1 MCARTLGETMLTSI
15 MPKNLRIEEER
26 EDDNSYFTRF
36 ILSPMERGY
45 ATTIGNSLRRVLLS
59 SIPSMAI
66 TRLKIPGK
74 YHEYDVIDGVKE
86 DILEIILN
94 FKKVQLKPALEFSDA
109 VKLTLETAGPGVIT
123 AGDIKTPTGV
133 EVVNTS
139 QYIATLNTDSV
150 IYIELFAEIGR
161 GFVPV
166 SEMEIEHDVEMIYI
180 DGIFSPV
187 LKVNFQTENVR
198 VGKRTDYDKLI
209 LDVWTKKSITPSD
222 ALMRATDILIRHFE
236 VFSNGLGQPAQGLTG
251 STIEQEEEE
260 IISEEAEV
268 TVETPQVEE
277 QDSNSLGAK
286 KVEELDLS
294 VRSLNCLKRDKINT
308 IGDLLDKSEADLLK
322 IRNFGEKSM
331 LEVVKKLRDK
341 FNIVLK
347 KE

>member
-1 MCARTLGETMLTSI
+1 MCARILGEIMLTSI

-26 EDDNSYFTRF
+26 EDQNSYFTRF

-66 TRLKIPGK
+66 TKLKIPGK

-109 VKLTLETAGPGVIT
+109 VKLTLEKVGPGVIT

-133 EVVNTS
+133 EVVNPS
-139 QYIATLNTDSV
+139 QYVATLNTDSV
-150 IYIELFAEIGR
+150 VYIELFAEIGR

-198 VGKRTDYDKLI
+198 VGKRTDYDKLV

-222 ALMRATDILIRHFE
+222 ALMRATDILMRHFE
-236 VFSNGLGQPAQGLTG
+236 VVSSGLGQPTQGLTG
-251 STIEQEEEE
+251 STIEPEEEE
-260 IISEEAEV
+260 TITEESEMSAEV
-268 TVETPQVEE
+268 SQADE
-277 QDSNSLGAK
+277 QDSNSVAAK
-286 KVEELDLS
+286 KIEELDLS
-294 VRSLNCLKRDKINT
+294 VRSLNCLKRDKINR

>member
-1 MCARTLGETMLTSI
+1 MLTSI

-26 EDDNSYFTRF
+26 EDENSYFTRF

-66 TRLKIPGK
+66 TRLKVPGK

-109 VKLTLETAGPGVIT
+109 VKLTLEKAGPGVIT

-133 EVVNTS
+133 EVVNPS
-139 QYIATLNTDSV
+139 QYIATLNSDSV
-150 IYIELFAEIGR
+150 VYIELFAEIGR

-187 LKVNFQTENVR
+187 MKVNFQTENVR
-198 VGKRTDYDKLI
+198 VGKRTDYDKLV

-222 ALMRATDILIRHFE
+222 ALMRATDILMRHFE
-236 VFSNGLGQPAQGLTG
+236 VVSSGLGQPSLGLTG
-251 STIEQEEEE
+251 STTEPEED
-260 IISEEAEV
+260 
-268 TVETPQVEE
+268 ETIVEE
-277 QDSNSLGAK
+277 TEVSTEAPQTEERDSNSLAAK

-331 LEVVKKLRDK
+331 LEVVKKMRDK

>member
-1 MCARTLGETMLTSI
+1 

-26 EDDNSYFTRF
+26 EDQNSYFTRF

-66 TRLKIPGK
+66 TKLKIPGK

-109 VKLTLETAGPGVIT
+109 VKLTLEKVGPGVIT

-133 EVVNTS
+133 EVVNPS
-139 QYIATLNTDSV
+139 QYVATLNTDSV
-150 IYIELFAEIGR
+150 VYIELFAEIGR

-198 VGKRTDYDKLI
+198 VGKRTDYDKLV

-236 VFSNGLGQPAQGLTG
+236 VVSSGLGQPTQGLTG
-251 STIEQEEEE
+251 STIEPEEEE
-260 IISEEAEV
+260 TITEESEMSSEV
-268 TVETPQVEE
+268 SQADE
-277 QDSNSLGAK
+277 QDSNSVAAK

-294 VRSLNCLKRDKINT
+294 VRSLNCLKRDKINR

-331 LEVVKKLRDK
+331 LEVVKKLREK

>member
-1 MCARTLGETMLTSI
+1 MCARILGEIMLTSI

-26 EDDNSYFTRF
+26 EDQNSYFTRF

-66 TRLKIPGK
+66 TKLKIPGK

-109 VKLTLETAGPGVIT
+109 VKLTLEKVGPGVIT

-133 EVVNTS
+133 EVVNPS
-139 QYIATLNTDSV
+139 QYVATLNTDSV
-150 IYIELFAEIGR
+150 VYIELFAEIGR

-198 VGKRTDYDKLI
+198 VGKRTDYDKLV

-236 VFSNGLGQPAQGLTG
+236 VVSSGLGQPTQGLTG
-251 STIEQEEEE
+251 STIEPEEEE
-260 IISEEAEV
+260 TITEESEMSSEV
-268 TVETPQVEE
+268 SQADE
-277 QDSNSLGAK
+277 QDSNSVAAK

-294 VRSLNCLKRDKINT
+294 VRSLNCLKRDKINR

-331 LEVVKKLRDK
+331 LEVVKKLREK

>member
-1 MCARTLGETMLTSI
+1 MLTSI

-26 EDDNSYFTRF
+26 EDQNSYFTRF

-66 TRLKIPGK
+66 TKLKIPGK

-109 VKLTLETAGPGVIT
+109 VKLTLEKVGPGVIT

-133 EVVNTS
+133 EVVNPS
-139 QYIATLNTDSV
+139 QYVATLNTDSV
-150 IYIELFAEIGR
+150 VYIELFAEIGR

-198 VGKRTDYDKLI
+198 VGKRTDYDKLV

-222 ALMRATDILIRHFE
+222 ALMRATDILMRHFE
-236 VFSNGLGQPAQGLTG
+236 VVSSGLGQPTQGLTG
-251 STIEQEEEE
+251 STIEPEEEE
-260 IISEEAEV
+260 TITEESEMSSEV
-268 TVETPQVEE
+268 SQADE
-277 QDSNSLGAK
+277 QDSNSVAAK

-294 VRSLNCLKRDKINT
+294 VRSLNCLKRDKINR

>member
-1 MCARTLGETMLTSI
+1 MLTSI

-26 EDDNSYFTRF
+26 EDQNSYFTRF

-66 TRLKIPGK
+66 TKLKIPGK

-109 VKLTLETAGPGVIT
+109 VKLTLEKVGPGVIT

-133 EVVNTS
+133 EVVNPS
-139 QYIATLNTDSV
+139 QYVATLNTDSV
-150 IYIELFAEIGR
+150 VYIELFAEIGR

-198 VGKRTDYDKLI
+198 VGKRTDYDKLV

-222 ALMRATDILIRHFE
+222 ALMRATDILMRHFE
-236 VFSNGLGQPAQGLTG
+236 VVSSGLGQPTQGLTG
-251 STIEQEEEE
+251 STIEPEEEE
-260 IISEEAEV
+260 TITEESEMSAEV
-268 TVETPQVEE
+268 SQADE
-277 QDSNSLGAK
+277 QDSNSVTAK
-286 KVEELDLS
+286 KIEELDLS
-294 VRSLNCLKRDKINT
+294 VRSLNCLKRDKINR

-331 LEVVKKLRDK
+331 LEVVKKLREK

>member
-1 MCARTLGETMLTSI
+1 MLTSI

-133 EVVNTS
+133 EVVNPS
-139 QYIATLNTDSV
+139 QYVATLNTDSV

-187 LKVNFQTENVR
+187 LKVNFQAENVR

-222 ALMRATDILIRHFE
+222 ALLRATDILIRHFE
-236 VFSNGLGQPAQGLTG
+236 VFSNGLGQPAQGLT
-251 STIEQEEEE
+251 SSALKQEEEE

-268 TVETPQVEE
+268 TDETPRWKSRTRIPLERRRLR
-277 QDSNSLGAK
+277 NSIFPSDPLTVSSATRSTQLVIFSTRAK
-286 KVEELDLS
+286 L
-294 VRSLNCLKRDKINT
+294 I
-308 IGDLLDKSEADLLK
+308 
-322 IRNFGEKSM
+322 F
-331 LEVVKKLRDK
+331 
-341 FNIVLK
+341 
-347 KE
+347 

>member
-1 MCARTLGETMLTSI
+1 MLTSI

-26 EDDNSYFTRF
+26 EDQNSYFTRF

-66 TRLKIPGK
+66 TKLKIPGK

-109 VKLTLETAGPGVIT
+109 VKLTLEKVGPGVIT

-133 EVVNTS
+133 EVVNPS
-139 QYIATLNTDSV
+139 QYVATLNTDSV
-150 IYIELFAEIGR
+150 VYIELFAEIGR

-198 VGKRTDYDKLI
+198 VGKRTDYDKLV

-236 VFSNGLGQPAQGLTG
+236 VVSSGLGQPTQGLTG
-251 STIEQEEEE
+251 STIEPEEEE
-260 IISEEAEV
+260 TITEESEMSAEV
-268 TVETPQVEE
+268 SQADE
-277 QDSNSLGAK
+277 QDSNSVAAK

-294 VRSLNCLKRDKINT
+294 VRSLNCLKRDKINR

>member
-1 MCARTLGETMLTSI
+1 VCARILGEIMLTSI

-26 EDDNSYFTRF
+26 EDENSYFTRF

-109 VKLTLETAGPGVIT
+109 VKLTLEKAGPGVIT

-133 EVVNTS
+133 EVVNPS
-139 QYIATLNTDSV
+139 QYIATLNSDSV
-150 IYIELFAEIGR
+150 VYIELFAEIGR

-187 LKVNFQTENVR
+187 MKVNFQTENVR
-198 VGKRTDYDKLI
+198 VGKRTDYDKLV
-209 LDVWTKKSITPSD
+209 LEVWTKKSITPSD
-222 ALMRATDILIRHFE
+222 ALMRATDILMRHFE
-236 VFSNGLGQPAQGLTG
+236 VVSSGLGQPSLGLTG
-251 STIEQEEEE
+251 SKIEPEKDETIVEET
-260 IISEEAEV
+260 EV
-268 TVETPQVEE
+268 SAETPQAEE
-277 QDSNSLGAK
+277 QDSNSLAAK

>member
-1 MCARTLGETMLTSI
+1 MCARILGEIMLTSI

-26 EDDNSYFTRF
+26 EDENSYFTRF

-109 VKLTLETAGPGVIT
+109 VKLTLEKAGPGVIT

-133 EVVNTS
+133 EVVNPS
-139 QYIATLNTDSV
+139 QYIATLNSDSV
-150 IYIELFAEIGR
+150 VYIELFAEIGR

-187 LKVNFQTENVR
+187 MKVNFQTENVR
-198 VGKRTDYDKLI
+198 VGKRTDYDKLV
-209 LDVWTKKSITPSD
+209 LEVWTKKSITPSD
-222 ALMRATDILIRHFE
+222 ALMRATDILMRHFE
-236 VFSNGLGQPAQGLTG
+236 VVSSGLGQPSLGLTG
-251 STIEQEEEE
+251 SKIEPEKDETIVEET
-260 IISEEAEV
+260 EV
-268 TVETPQVEE
+268 SAETPQAEE
-277 QDSNSLGAK
+277 QDSNSLAAK

>member
-1 MCARTLGETMLTSI
+1 VCARILGEIMLTSI

-26 EDDNSYFTRF
+26 EDENSYFTRF

-109 VKLTLETAGPGVIT
+109 VKLTLEKAGPGVIT

-133 EVVNTS
+133 DVVNSS
-139 QYIATLNTDSV
+139 QYIATLNSDSV
-150 IYIELFAEIGR
+150 VYIELFAEIGR

-187 LKVNFQTENVR
+187 MKVNFQTENVR
-198 VGKRTDYDKLI
+198 VGKRTDYDKLV

-222 ALMRATDILIRHFE
+222 ALMRATDILMRHFE
-236 VFSNGLGQPAQGLTG
+236 VVSSGLGQPSLGLTG
-251 STIEQEEEE
+251 ATIEPEED
-260 IISEEAEV
+260 
-268 TVETPQVEE
+268 ETIVEE
-277 QDSNSLGAK
+277 TEVSAEAPLAEERDSNSLAAK

>member
-1 MCARTLGETMLTSI
+1 VCARILGEIMLTSI

-26 EDDNSYFTRF
+26 EDENSYFTRF

-109 VKLTLETAGPGVIT
+109 VKLTLEKAGPGVIT
-123 AGDIKTPTGV
+123 AGNIKTPTGV
-133 EVVNTS
+133 EVVNPS
-139 QYIATLNTDSV
+139 QYIATLNSDSV
-150 IYIELFAEIGR
+150 VYIELFAEIGR

-187 LKVNFQTENVR
+187 MKVNFQTENVR
-198 VGKRTDYDKLI
+198 VGKRTDYDKLV

-222 ALMRATDILIRHFE
+222 ALMRATDILMRHFE
-236 VFSNGLGQPAQGLTG
+236 VVSSGLGQPSLGLTG
-251 STIEQEEEE
+251 STFEPEEDETIVEE
-260 IISEEAEV
+260 TEVSTEA
-268 TVETPQVEE
+268 PQAEE
-277 QDSNSLGAK
+277 QDSNSLAAK

-331 LEVVKKLRDK
+331 LEVVKKMRDK

>member
-1 MCARTLGETMLTSI
+1 MLTSI

-26 EDDNSYFTRF
+26 EDQNSYFTRF

-66 TRLKIPGK
+66 TKLKIPGK

-109 VKLTLETAGPGVIT
+109 VKLTLEKVGPGVIT

-133 EVVNTS
+133 EVVNPS
-139 QYIATLNTDSV
+139 QYVATLNTDSV
-150 IYIELFAEIGR
+150 VYIELFAEIGR

-198 VGKRTDYDKLI
+198 VGKRTDYDKLV

-222 ALMRATDILIRHFE
+222 ALMRATDILMRHFE
-236 VFSNGLGQPAQGLTG
+236 VVSSGLGQPTQGLTG
-251 STIEQEEEE
+251 STIEPEEEE
-260 IISEEAEV
+260 TITEESEMSSEV
-268 TVETPQVEE
+268 SQADE
-277 QDSNSLGAK
+277 QDSNSVAAK

-294 VRSLNCLKRDKINT
+294 VRSLNCLKRDKINR

-331 LEVVKKLRDK
+331 LEVVKKLREK

>member
-1 MCARTLGETMLTSI
+1 MLTSI

-26 EDDNSYFTRF
+26 EDQNSYFTRF

-66 TRLKIPGK
+66 TKLKIPGK

-109 VKLTLETAGPGVIT
+109 VKLTLEKVGPGVIT

-133 EVVNTS
+133 EVVNPS
-139 QYIATLNTDSV
+139 QYVATLNTDSV
-150 IYIELFAEIGR
+150 VYIELFAEIGR

-198 VGKRTDYDKLI
+198 VGKRTDYDKLV

-236 VFSNGLGQPAQGLTG
+236 VVSSGLGQPTQGLTG
-251 STIEQEEEE
+251 STIEPEEEE
-260 IISEEAEV
+260 TITEESEMSSEV
-268 TVETPQVEE
+268 SQADE
-277 QDSNSLGAK
+277 QDSNSVAAK

-294 VRSLNCLKRDKINT
+294 VRSLNCLKRDKINR

>member
-1 MCARTLGETMLTSI
+1 MCARILGEIMLTSI

-26 EDDNSYFTRF
+26 EDENSYFTRF

-109 VKLTLETAGPGVIT
+109 VKLTLEKAGPGVIT

-133 EVVNTS
+133 EVVNPS
-139 QYIATLNTDSV
+139 QYIATLNSDSV
-150 IYIELFAEIGR
+150 VYIELFAEIGR

-187 LKVNFQTENVR
+187 MKVNFQTENVR
-198 VGKRTDYDKLI
+198 VGKRTDYDKLV

-222 ALMRATDILIRHFE
+222 ALMRATDILMRHFE
-236 VFSNGLGQPAQGLTG
+236 VVSSGLGQPSLGLTG
-251 STIEQEEEE
+251 STIEPEEDETVVEE
-260 IISEEAEV
+260 TEVSTEA
-268 TVETPQVEE
+268 PQAEE
-277 QDSNSLGAK
+277 QDSNSLAAK

-331 LEVVKKLRDK
+331 LEVVKKMRDK

>member
-1 MCARTLGETMLTSI
+1 MLTSI

-26 EDDNSYFTRF
+26 EDENSYFTRF

-66 TRLKIPGK
+66 TRLKVPGK

-86 DILEIILN
+86 SILEIILN

-109 VKLTLETAGPGVIT
+109 VKLTLEKAGPGVIT
-123 AGDIKTPTGV
+123 AGDIKTRTGV
-133 EVVNTS
+133 EVVNPS
-139 QYIATLNTDSV
+139 QYIATLNSDSV
-150 IYIELFAEIGR
+150 VYIELFAEIGR

-187 LKVNFQTENVR
+187 MKVNFQTENVR
-198 VGKRTDYDKLI
+198 VGKRTDYDKLV

-222 ALMRATDILIRHFE
+222 ALMRATDILMRHFE
-236 VFSNGLGQPAQGLTG
+236 VVSSGLGQPSLGLTG
-251 STIEQEEEE
+251 STTEPEED
-260 IISEEAEV
+260 
-268 TVETPQVEE
+268 ETIVEE
-277 QDSNSLGAK
+277 TEVSTEAPQTEERDSNSLAAK

-331 LEVVKKLRDK
+331 LEVVKKMRDK

>member
-1 MCARTLGETMLTSI
+1 MLTSI

-26 EDDNSYFTRF
+26 EDQNSYFTRF

-66 TRLKIPGK
+66 TKLKIPGK

-109 VKLTLETAGPGVIT
+109 VKLTLEKVGPGVIT

-133 EVVNTS
+133 EVVNPS
-139 QYIATLNTDSV
+139 QYVATLNTDSV
-150 IYIELFAEIGR
+150 VYIELFAEIGR

-198 VGKRTDYDKLI
+198 VGKRTDYDKLV

-222 ALMRATDILIRHFE
+222 ALMRATDILMRHFE
-236 VFSNGLGQPAQGLTG
+236 VVSSGLGQPTQGLTG
-251 STIEQEEEE
+251 STIEPEEEE
-260 IISEEAEV
+260 TITEESEMSSEV
-268 TVETPQVEE
+268 SQADE
-277 QDSNSLGAK
+277 QDSNSVAAK
-286 KVEELDLS
+286 KIEELDLS
-294 VRSLNCLKRDKINT
+294 VRSLNCLKRDKINR

>member
-1 MCARTLGETMLTSI
+1 MIASV
-15 MPKNLRIEEER
+15 MPKNLRIEEEK
-26 EDDNSYFTRF
+26 EDQNSLYTRF
-36 ILSPMERGY
+36 VLSPMERGY
-45 ATTIGNSLRRVLLS
+45 AITIGNSLRRVLLS

-66 TRLKIPGK
+66 TKLKIPGK
-74 YHEYDVIDGVKE
+74 YHEYDVIEGVKE

-94 FKKVQLKPALEFSDA
+94 LKKVQLKPALEFSDP
-109 VKLTLETAGPGVIT
+109 VKLTLEKAGPGVVT
-123 AGDIKTPTGV
+123 AGDIKAPTGV
-133 EVVNTS
+133 EVVNSS
-139 QYIATLNTDSV
+139 QYIATLNTDSIV
-150 IYIELFAEIGR
+150 YIELFAEIGK

-166 SEMEIEHDVEMIYI
+166 SEMEIDHDVEMIYI

-209 LDVWTKKSITPSD
+209 LEVWTKKSLTPSE
-222 ALMRATDILIRHFE
+222 ALLKATDVLAKHFE
-236 VFSNGLGQPAQGLTG
+236 VVSGGLGSQSQNLINASDET
-251 STIEQEEEE
+251 EEEE
-260 IISEEAEV
+260 EMMIEE
-268 TVETPQVEE
+268 VELSNESLQPEE
-277 QDSNSLGAK
+277 QDTDSLASK

-331 LEVVKKLRDK
+331 LEVVKKMRDK
-341 FNIVLK
+341 FNIILK

>member
-1 MCARTLGETMLTSI
+1 MCARILGEIMLTSI

-26 EDDNSYFTRF
+26 EDENSYFTRF

-66 TRLKIPGK
+66 TRLKVPGK

-109 VKLTLETAGPGVIT
+109 VKLTLEKAGPGVIT

-133 EVVNTS
+133 EVVNPS
-139 QYIATLNTDSV
+139 QYIATLNSDSV
-150 IYIELFAEIGR
+150 VYIELFAEIGR

-187 LKVNFQTENVR
+187 MKVNFQTENVR
-198 VGKRTDYDKLI
+198 VGKRTDYDKLV

-222 ALMRATDILIRHFE
+222 ALMRATDILMRHFE
-236 VFSNGLGQPAQGLTG
+236 VVSSGLGQPSLGLTG
-251 STIEQEEEE
+251 STTEPEED
-260 IISEEAEV
+260 
-268 TVETPQVEE
+268 ETIVEE
-277 QDSNSLGAK
+277 TEVSTEAPQTEERDSNSLAAK

-331 LEVVKKLRDK
+331 LEVVKKMRDK

>member
-1 MCARTLGETMLTSI
+1 MLTSI

-133 EVVNTS
+133 EVVNPS

-187 LKVNFQTENVR
+187 LKVNFQAENVR

-222 ALMRATDILIRHFE
+222 ALLRATDILIRHFE
-236 VFSNGLGQPAQGLTG
+236 VFSNGLGQPAQGLT
-251 STIEQEEEE
+251 SSALKQEEEE

>member
-1 MCARTLGETMLTSI
+1 MLTSI

-26 EDDNSYFTRF
+26 EDQNSYFTRF

-66 TRLKIPGK
+66 TKLKIPGK

-109 VKLTLETAGPGVIT
+109 VKLTLEKVGPGVIT

-133 EVVNTS
+133 EVVNPS
-139 QYIATLNTDSV
+139 QYVATLNTDSV
-150 IYIELFAEIGR
+150 VYIELFAEIGR

-198 VGKRTDYDKLI
+198 VGKRTDYDKLV

-222 ALMRATDILIRHFE
+222 ALMRATDILMRHFE
-236 VFSNGLGQPAQGLTG
+236 VVSSGLGQPTQGLTG
-251 STIEQEEEE
+251 STIEPEEEE
-260 IISEEAEV
+260 TITEESEMSAEV
-268 TVETPQVEE
+268 SQADE
-277 QDSNSLGAK
+277 QDSNSVAAK
-286 KVEELDLS
+286 KIEELDLS
-294 VRSLNCLKRDKINT
+294 VRSLNCLKRDKINR

-331 LEVVKKLRDK
+331 LEVVKKLREK

>member
-1 MCARTLGETMLTSI
+1 MLTSI

-26 EDDNSYFTRF
+26 EDQNSYFTRF

-66 TRLKIPGK
+66 TKLKIPGK

-109 VKLTLETAGPGVIT
+109 VKLTLEKVGPGVIT

-133 EVVNTS
+133 EVVNPS
-139 QYIATLNTDSV
+139 QYVATLNTDSV
-150 IYIELFAEIGR
+150 VYIELFAEIGR

-198 VGKRTDYDKLI
+198 VGKRTDYDKLV

-222 ALMRATDILIRHFE
+222 ALMRATDILMRHFE
-236 VFSNGLGQPAQGLTG
+236 VVSSGLGQPTQGLTG
-251 STIEQEEEE
+251 STIEPDEEETITE
-260 IISEEAEV
+260 ESEMSAEV
-268 TVETPQVEE
+268 SQADE
-277 QDSNSLGAK
+277 QDSNSVAAK
-286 KVEELDLS
+286 KIEELDLS
-294 VRSLNCLKRDKINT
+294 VRSLNCLKRDKINR

>member
-1 MCARTLGETMLTSI
+1 MLTSI

-133 EVVNTS
+133 EVVNPS

-222 ALMRATDILIRHFE
+222 ALLRATDILIRHFE
-236 VFSNGLGQPAQGLTG
+236 VFSNGLGKPGQGLT
-251 STIEQEEEE
+251 SSALKQEEEE

-268 TVETPQVEE
+268 TDETPQVEE

-308 IGDLLDKSEADLLK
+308 IGDLLDKSEADLLR

-331 LEVVKKLRDK
+331 LEVVKKLREK

>member
-1 MCARTLGETMLTSI
+1 
-15 MPKNLRIEEER
+15 
-26 EDDNSYFTRF
+26 
-36 ILSPMERGY
+36 
-45 ATTIGNSLRRVLLS
+45 
-59 SIPSMAI
+59 
-66 TRLKIPGK
+66 
-74 YHEYDVIDGVKE
+74 
-86 DILEIILN
+86 
-94 FKKVQLKPALEFSDA
+94 PALEFSDA
-109 VKLTLETAGPGVIT
+109 VKLTLEKVGPGVIT

-133 EVVNTS
+133 EVVNPS
-139 QYIATLNTDSV
+139 QYVATLNTDSV
-150 IYIELFAEIGR
+150 VYIELFAEIGR

-198 VGKRTDYDKLI
+198 VGKRTDYDKLV

-222 ALMRATDILIRHFE
+222 ALMRATDILMRHFE
-236 VFSNGLGQPAQGLTG
+236 VVSSGLGQPTQGLTG
-251 STIEQEEEE
+251 STIEPEEEE
-260 IISEEAEV
+260 TITEESEMSAEV
-268 TVETPQVEE
+268 SQADE
-277 QDSNSLGAK
+277 QDSNSVAAK
-286 KVEELDLS
+286 KIEELDLS
-294 VRSLNCLKRDKINT
+294 VRSLNCLKRDKINR

>member
-1 MCARTLGETMLTSI
+1 MCARILGEIMLTSI

-26 EDDNSYFTRF
+26 EDENSYFTRF

-109 VKLTLETAGPGVIT
+109 VKLTLEKAGPGVIT

-133 EVVNTS
+133 EVVNPS
-139 QYIATLNTDSV
+139 QYIATLNSDSV
-150 IYIELFAEIGR
+150 VYIELFAEIGR

-187 LKVNFQTENVR
+187 MKVNFQTENVR
-198 VGKRTDYDKLI
+198 VGKRTDYDKLV
-209 LDVWTKKSITPSD
+209 LEVWTKKSITPSD
-222 ALMRATDILIRHFE
+222 ALMRATDILMRHFE
-236 VFSNGLGQPAQGLTG
+236 VVSSGLGQPSLGLTG
-251 STIEQEEEE
+251 STIEPEEDETIVEE
-260 IISEEAEV
+260 TEV
-268 TVETPQVEE
+268 SAETPQAEE
-277 QDSNSLGAK
+277 QDSNSLAAK

>member
-1 MCARTLGETMLTSI
+1 VCARILGEIMLTSI

-26 EDDNSYFTRF
+26 EDENSYFTRF

-66 TRLKIPGK
+66 TRLKVPGK

-109 VKLTLETAGPGVIT
+109 VKLTLEKAGPGVIT

-133 EVVNTS
+133 EVVNPS
-139 QYIATLNTDSV
+139 QYIATLNSDSV
-150 IYIELFAEIGR
+150 VYIELFAEIGR

-187 LKVNFQTENVR
+187 MKVNFQTENVR
-198 VGKRTDYDKLI
+198 VGKRTDYDKLV

-222 ALMRATDILIRHFE
+222 ALMRATDILMRHFE
-236 VFSNGLGQPAQGLTG
+236 VVSSGLGQPSLGLTG
-251 STIEQEEEE
+251 STTEPEED
-260 IISEEAEV
+260 
-268 TVETPQVEE
+268 ETIVEE
-277 QDSNSLGAK
+277 TEVSTEAPQTEERDSNSLAAK

-331 LEVVKKLRDK
+331 LEVVKKMRDK

>member
-1 MCARTLGETMLTSI
+1 MLTSI

-26 EDDNSYFTRF
+26 EDENSYFTRF

-109 VKLTLETAGPGVIT
+109 VKLTLEKAGPGVIT

-133 EVVNTS
+133 EVVNPS
-139 QYIATLNTDSV
+139 QYIATLNSDSV
-150 IYIELFAEIGR
+150 VYIELFAEIGR

-187 LKVNFQTENVR
+187 MKVNFQTENVR
-198 VGKRTDYDKLI
+198 VGKRTDYDKLV
-209 LDVWTKKSITPSD
+209 LEVWTKKSITPSD
-222 ALMRATDILIRHFE
+222 ALMRATDILMRHFE
-236 VFSNGLGQPAQGLTG
+236 VVSSGLGQPSLCLTC
-251 STIEQEEEE
+251 SKIEPEKDETIVEET
-260 IISEEAEV
+260 EV
-268 TVETPQVEE
+268 SAETPQAEE
-277 QDSNSLGAK
+277 QDSNSLAAK